1 MAITVRFLKLC
12 PSTITTKQPCTLLW
26 GKAVG
31 GYSETGQFTLLL
43 SIIRKNKIMKVAKII
58 LCIFL
63 INLFIFLISASLVL
77 ADQSQ
82 NVDAY
87 VTDWRDTTYL
97 IKNIR
102 SDFQPNDPLS
112 FSAYYGVSSLTI
124 PFSNIKRI
132 IVTDRVLLSLSED
145 FSKTNYYSSGEIIL
159 KNDELLQCHWMTHGW
174 RGYNKYDGLIS
185 IEGNSWKE
193 IKFRGF
199 HNPKKRVKLGKQGA
213 YPYTIHVS
221 SFKNKHVAN
230 SVAIKLR
237 EKGLPAF
244 VCPVQIPN
252 RGEFHRIFIGFYSTF
267 RETRKAAQKLKGVK
281 NLFPLEAKMPYAIQ
295 VGTFNSDQKLKKLEA
310 GLQSKTYLTYAIPDA
325 TANHRSK
332 LLFGA
337 FRTAEETAIF
347 TQKLQ
352 NEGFEA
358 KMVTR

>member
-1 MAITVRFLKLC
+1 
-12 PSTITTKQPCTLLW
+12 
-26 GKAVG
+26 
-31 GYSETGQFTLLL
+31 
-43 SIIRKNKIMKVAKII
+43 MKVAKII

-63 INLFIFLISASLVL
+63 INLFICLISASLVV
-77 ADQSQ
+77 ADQSHS
-82 NVDAY
+82 VDAY

-112 FSAYYGVSSLTI
+112 FYAYYGVSTLTI

-132 IVTDRVLLSLSED
+132 IVTDRVLLNPSED
-145 FSKTNYYSSGEIIL
+145 FSGAKYYSSGEIIL
-159 KNDELLQCHWMTHGW
+159 TNDELFQCHWISHGW
-174 RGYNKYDGLIS
+174 KGYNKYDGLIS

-193 IKFRGF
+193 IKFRSL

-221 SFKNKHVAN
+221 SYKNKHVAN

-237 EKGLPAF
+237 EKGFPAF

-252 RGEFHRIFIGFYSTF
+252 RGDFHRIFIGFYSTF
-267 RETRKAAQKLKGVK
+267 RETRKAAQKLKRVK

-295 VGTFNSDQKLKKLEA
+295 VGTFSSDQKLKKLEA
-310 GLQSKTYLTYAIPDA
+310 DLQSKTYLTYAIPDA
-325 TANHRSK
+325 TANHRTK

-337 FRTAEETAIF
+337 FRTAEETEIF

-358 KMVTR
+358 KVVTR

>member
-1 MAITVRFLKLC
+1 
-12 PSTITTKQPCTLLW
+12 
-26 GKAVG
+26 
-31 GYSETGQFTLLL
+31 
-43 SIIRKNKIMKVAKII
+43 MKVAKII
-58 LCIFL
+58 ICIFL
-63 INLFIFLISASLVL
+63 FNLCIFLISASLVL
-77 ADQSQ
+77 ADQSHS
-82 NVDAY
+82 VDAY

-112 FSAYYGVSSLTI
+112 FYAYYGVSTLTI

-132 IVTDRVLLSLSED
+132 IVTDRALLNISKD
-145 FSKTNYYSSGEIIL
+145 FSEAKYYSSGKIIL
-159 KNDELLQCHWMTHGW
+159 TSDELLQCQWISHGW
-174 RGYNKYDGLIS
+174 QGYNKYDGLIS
-185 IEGNSWKE
+185 IKGNSWKE

-199 HNPKKRVKLGKQGA
+199 HNPKKRVKLDKQGT

-267 RETRKAAQKLKGVK
+267 RETKKAALKLKGVK
-281 NLFPLEAKMPYAIQ
+281 NLYPLEAKMPYAIQ

-310 GLQSKTYLTYAIPDA
+310 DLQSKTYLTYAVPDA
-325 TANHRSK
+325 TANHQTK

-337 FRTAEETAIF
+337 FRTAKESEIF
-347 TQKLQ
+347 SNMLQ
-352 NEGFEA
+352 NEGFET
-358 KMVTR
+358 KVVKR